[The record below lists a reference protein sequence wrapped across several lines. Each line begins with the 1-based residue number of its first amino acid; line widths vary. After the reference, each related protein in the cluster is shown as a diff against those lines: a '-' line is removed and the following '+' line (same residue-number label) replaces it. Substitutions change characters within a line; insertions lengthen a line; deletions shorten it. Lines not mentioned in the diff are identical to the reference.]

1 MGEFT
6 QEITSSLA
14 NFQQTQE
21 HLAKKFLHITPL
33 AFETLL
39 NERQFP
45 GVFDLSHT
53 RHDLS

>member
-21 HLAKKFLHITPL
+21 HLAKKFLGITPL
-33 AFETLL
+33 AFETIL
-39 NERQFP
+39 NERQYP
-45 GVFDLSHT
+45 VVLS
-53 RHDLS
+53 L